1 MLKRKRINA
10 FSLHLSIQ
18 SSSCISPGRSAR
30 SYLNRKPLTV
40 GAPSCS
46 WSLPQWLNSVGLREL
61 KLAKPRCPSSM
72 RRTQL
77 SGGSREWG
85 TEHPPGSA
93 PLGTPPQSGSAC
105 LRGEGGGAGPS
116 GRPLHNTI
124 TKVRNTAGRSCDCPV
139 LPEIRVERISNPFRQ
154 VD

>member
-18 SSSCISPGRSAR
+18 GSFCISPGRSAR
-30 SYLNRKPLTV
+30 SCLDRKPLTV
-40 GAPSCS
+40 GVSSCS
-46 WSLPQWLNSVGLREL
+46 WSPPQWLNSVGLREL

-85 TEHPPGSA
+85 TERPPGSA

-105 LRGEGGGAGPS
+105 LRGGPGPS

-124 TKVRNTAGRSCDCPV
+124 TKVRNTPGQSCDCPV
-139 LPEIRVERISNPFRQ
+139 LPEIRVERISNPFQQ